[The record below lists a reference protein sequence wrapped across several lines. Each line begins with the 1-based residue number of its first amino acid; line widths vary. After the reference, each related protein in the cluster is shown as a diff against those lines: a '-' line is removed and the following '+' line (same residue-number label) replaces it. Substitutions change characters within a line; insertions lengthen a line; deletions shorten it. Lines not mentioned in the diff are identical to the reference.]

1 MTEIQSQGAWLSG
14 EQLRDARDRLP
25 ILYVNLVP
33 VRVDERSQ
41 VASVGLLLRATQ
53 EGHIQRELVSGRVLY
68 HERLR
73 DAVLRHV
80 DRDLG
85 PMALPQVPLSPQPFA
100 VAEYFPT
107 PGVTPFHDPRQHAV
121 ALCYVVVVMGDC
133 NPAQDALDIAWLT
146 PTEAAALAAT
156 AEMSGGHGVVL
167 RQALAHLGH
176 PV

>member
-1 MTEIQSQGAWLSG
+1 MHVWNGLGEIPADLGRCVVALGNFDGVHVGHQAVLRTLV
-14 EQLRDARDRLP
+14 EQAAARRTSSVAVTFDPHP
-25 ILYVNLVP
+25 I
-33 VRVDERSQ
+33 
-41 VASVGLLLRATQ
+41 
-53 EGHIQRELVSGRVLY
+53 
-68 HERLR
+68 
-73 DAVLRHV
+73 AVLRHV